1 MASQIDDMITA
12 VIGEPCQQGT
22 VIKGAVLAAELI

>member
-12 VIGEPCQQGT
+12 VIGEPFQQDT